1 MMGIYLDNNS
11 SSPIDERVLAVMVD
25 VYLNSYGNADSR
37 THNHGEQARIIVEN
51 ARKQVASLLEINSS
65 EVFFTSGSTESNNI
79 TIQGLEE
86 YALKTNKKHIITS
99 AIEHKSILETV
110 NMMKKKG
117 FDVDIVNPDLSGQI
131 NVKEILDK
139 VRDDT
144 LLVSVMHVN
153 NETGII
159 QPVDRLGTE
168 LEKRNIL
175 FHVDATQS
183 CGKLVDEIRNLK
195 YNMLSFSAH
204 KLKGPQGV
212 GVLILKKKKYKLPP
226 VKNIMYGGQQEGG
239 IRPGT
244 IPVALVAGCG
254 KACEIAEK
262 EYRENSQKCK
272 SLKVILEELLKKSN
286 VNYHYNGAQQ
296 YCIDSSVNICFKGV
310 MSEALMLSSKQYCS
324 VSNGSACTSK
334 SYSPSYVLE
343 AMGIPT
349 EDIENSIRISW
360 GPETNEIE
368 FRDNINKMIEIAKS
382 LAV

>member
-1 MMGIYLDNNS
+1 MGIYLDNNS

-131 NVKEILDK
+131 NVQEILDK

-272 SLKVILEELLKKSN
+272 LLKVILEELLKKSN

-324 VSNGSACTSK
+324 VSNGSACTSR
-334 SYSPSYVLE
+334 SYSPSYVLQ

-368 FRDNINKMIEIAKS
+368 FRDNINKMVEIAKS